1 MYRSKQSAKELRSR
15 YNWLWKQIV
24 ISFEKQTKNRLSLKI
39 QFKIVFLLLFT
50 GSRKKLKNCLPTKA
64 KEQLQHRNTYETNK
78 HQNML

>member
-15 YNWLWKQIV
+15 YNWLCKQIV

-50 GSRKKLKNCLPTKA
+50 GSRKKIEKLSAN
-64 KEQLQHRNTYETNK
+64 QG
-78 HQNML
+78 

>member
-50 GSRKKLKNCLPTKA
+50 GSRKKIEKLSAN
-64 KEQLQHRNTYETNK
+64 QG
-78 HQNML
+78 

>member
-50 GSRKKLKNCLPTKA
+50 GSRKKIEKLSAN
-64 KEQLQHRNTYETNK
+64 QS
-78 HQNML
+78 